1 MKIVICTDCFPHC
14 AEMLRQYLPV
24 DEVLPCPASEVRQGT
39 KDADV
44 IIPAMFRVD
53 ADVIAHTSACLI
65 HQFGVGLEGVDIPA
79 ATRRGIYVAN
89 VPGTGTGNAFSVA
102 EHTVFLMLALA
113 RRLPR
118 AQENVQ
124 RCLLGSPLGT
134 SLQGKTAGVVGVG
147 SIGKELIKR
156 LKGFEMRILGLKR
169 HPAEELRKELGLE
182 FLGGQGDLPFLLRES
197 YFVILTLPVTAET
210 RGLIGS
216 QELASMRR
224 TAFLINVGRG
234 PLIDHEALVNALA
247 QGQIAGAGLDVFWDE
262 PTDPDDV
269 LFRYHVIA
277 TPHIAGVTD
286 TSYHDIARA
295 LAENVNRIRA
305 GLPPLHCVN
314 LQEVKKVRRQEKK
327 H

>member
-1 MKIVICTDCFPHC
+1 M
-14 AEMLRQYLPV
+14 
-24 DEVLPCPASEVRQGT
+24 
-39 KDADV
+39 

-53 ADVIAHTSACLI
+53 ADLIAHTPARLI

-79 ATRRGIYVAN
+79 ATQKGIYVAN

-113 RRLPR
+113 RRLPE

-124 RCLLGSPLGT
+124 RRLLGSPLGT

-156 LKGFEMRILGLKR
+156 LKGFGMRVLGLKR
-169 HPAEELRKELGLE
+169 HPAEEIRKELGIE
-182 FLGGQGDLPFLLRES
+182 FLGGQNDLPFLLRES
-197 YFVILTLPVTAET
+197 DFVILTLPVTAET

-216 QELASMRR
+216 KELAGMRR

-234 PLIDHEALVNALA
+234 PLIDHDALVHALA
-247 QGQIAGAGLDVFWDE
+247 RGQIAGAGLDVFWDE
-262 PTDPDDV
+262 PADPDDI
-269 LFRYHVIA
+269 LFRYNVIA

-286 TSYHDIARA
+286 TSYHDIARV
-295 LAENVNRIRA
+295 LAENVNRARA

-314 LQEVKKVRRQEKK
+314 LQEAEKVRRQEKK